1 LRPGLFG
8 VKTERTGKTV
18 FRHSLMTGLVIGANL
33 ILVPLAFVGLAQPG
47 SGNVIGAV
55 VVSVVLWM
63 IWLMGWWSKVTVT
76 GGGVTV
82 DNVCYRR
89 FIPWDDLA
97 DIGYDG
103 GLSFKLTD
111 GTRYGTFGYGGSLA
125 GAINGYR
132 RMRRVRDEMLA
143 ARTRLAADRAGDRE
157 PRHQPRGRVVIAW
170 WPVLIYL
177 ALFES
182 AALIAVTRH

>member
-1 LRPGLFG
+1 M
-8 VKTERTGKTV
+8 KTQRASKTV
-18 FRHSLMTGLVIGANL
+18 FRNSLITGSVIGGNL
-33 ILVPLAFVGLAQPG
+33 ILVPLAIAGLAHPG

-55 VVSVVLWM
+55 VFSVVLWV

-82 DNVCYRR
+82 DNVCYRH

-97 DIGYDG
+97 DIGYEG
-103 GLSFKLTD
+103 GLSFKLKD
-111 GTRYGTFGYGGSLA
+111 GAEYGTFGYGGSLA

-132 RMRRVRDEMLA
+132 RMQRVRDDMLA
-143 ARTRLAADRAGDRE
+143 ARTRLAVDPAGDGE
-157 PRHQPRGRVVIAW
+157 PGHQLRGRVVIAW

-182 AALIAVTRH
+182 AALIAVTHH